1 MPISPNNAIKKNVN
15 FLKVPFP
22 STGKSRKRACSDSI
36 LRAEDVKPE
45 ANPVVE
51 NCEVFSPSESSG
63 GDVQR
68 RESSVLNRLSKA
80 ELMSLSQ
87 IPEQELKRKLMEAI
101 QDRDPT

>member
-1 MPISPNNAIKKNVN
+1 M
-15 FLKVPFP
+15 
-22 STGKSRKRACSDSI
+22 
-36 LRAEDVKPE
+36 RAEDGKPE

-51 NCEVFSPSESSG
+51 NCEVFSLSESSG

>member
-1 MPISPNNAIKKNVN
+1 MPISPNKTNKQTVR
-15 FLKVPFP
+15 FLKVPFS

-36 LRAEDVKPE
+36 LRAEDVKTE

-51 NCEVFSPSESSG
+51 NCEVFALSGPSG
-63 GDVQR
+63 GDGQK

-101 QDRDPT
+101 EDRDPT